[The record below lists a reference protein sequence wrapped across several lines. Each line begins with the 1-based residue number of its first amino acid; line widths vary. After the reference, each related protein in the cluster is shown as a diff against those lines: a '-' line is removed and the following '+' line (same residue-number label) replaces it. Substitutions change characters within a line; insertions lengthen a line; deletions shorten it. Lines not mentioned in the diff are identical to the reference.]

1 MSPRSCWRLLVMLL
15 VLAACA
21 KAPFTNRSQLI
32 LVSPDEEMKLG
43 AQGFQQVLSK
53 GKVVKNDALTR
64 PVLGVGQ
71 RLARAANRS
80 EFKWEFAVIDDPK
93 QVNAFALPGG
103 KVAVYTGILPVARTT
118 DGLAVVLGHE
128 IAHVLARHGAER
140 MSQGMVTQV
149 GGSLL
154 GAFLGGG
161 ASAQA
166 VMVAY
171 GLGAQLGVLLPY
183 SRTQESEADHI
194 GLLLM
199 ARAGYNPREA
209 LAFWQRMEKV
219 SGASGQPPEFIST
232 HPSHGT
238 REQQIEAWLPE
249 ALRYYDASAQAPEEK
264 LVSAAAL
271 RIALAPISV
280 H

>member
-1 MSPRSCWRLLVMLL
+1 MLL

-21 KAPFTNRSQLI
+21 KVPFTNRSQLI
-32 LVSPDEEMKLG
+32 LVSPDEETKLG
-43 AQGFQQVLSK
+43 AQAFKDVLSK
-53 GKVVKNDALTR
+53 GKVVKDDARTR
-64 PVLGVGQ
+64 LVLGVGQ

-80 EFKWEFAVIDDPK
+80 EFKWEFAVIDDRK

-103 KVAVYTGILPVARTT
+103 KVAVYTGILPVAQTT
-118 DGLAVVLGHE
+118 NGLAVVLGHE

-154 GAFLGGG
+154 GTLLGGG

-166 VMVAY
+166 IMVAY
-171 GLGAQLGVLLPY
+171 GLGTQLGVLLPY

-199 ARAGYNPREA
+199 ARAGYDPREA
-209 LAFWQRMEKV
+209 LAFWRRMEKV
-219 SGASGQPPEFIST
+219 SGAGGQPPEFIST

-249 ALRYYDASAQAPEEK
+249 ALRYYDASGRAPDEK
-264 LVSAAAL
+264 LASAASLRLAL
-271 RIALAPISV
+271 SAPSA